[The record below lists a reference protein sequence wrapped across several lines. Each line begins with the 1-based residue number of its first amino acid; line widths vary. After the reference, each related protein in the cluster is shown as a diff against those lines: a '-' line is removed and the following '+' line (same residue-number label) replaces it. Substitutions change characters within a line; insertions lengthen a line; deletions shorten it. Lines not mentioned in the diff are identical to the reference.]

1 MSGGG
6 DIKSLS
12 THVEVT
18 VTGDID
24 PRRLLMLARQINQ
37 HDSWG
42 ARQSLMIDASECDFH
57 RSLCDLDIPEGGF
70 GSEAPDAPRTVWICK
85 SDHCRIA
92 AQTLEMLL
100 SRSGGSRISFAPNKH
115 AGRAVFVE
123 PLDA

>member
-6 DIKSLS
+6 EIKSLS

-37 HDSWG
+37 HGNWD
-42 ARQSLMIDASECDFH
+42 ARQSLLIDASECDFH
-57 RSLCDLDIPEGGF
+57 RSLCDLDIPKGEF

-85 SDHCRIA
+85 SDHCSIA

-123 PLDA
+123 ALDA

>member
-6 DIKSLS
+6 EIKSLS

-37 HDSWG
+37 HDSWD
-42 ARQSLMIDASECDFH
+42 ARQALMIDAGECDFH
-57 RSLCDLDIPEGGF
+57 RSLCDLDIPEGEF

-85 SDHCRIA
+85 SDHCSIA

-100 SRSGGSRISFAPNKH
+100 SRSGGSRISYAPNKH

>member
-12 THVEVT
+12 THIEVT
-18 VTGDID
+18 LTGDID
-24 PRRLLMLARQINQ
+24 PRRLLMLARHINQ
-37 HDSWG
+37 HDSWD

-57 RSLCDLDIPEGGF
+57 RSLRDLDIPGGEF

-85 SDHCRIA
+85 SDHCSIA

-100 SRSGGSRISFAPNKH
+100 SRSGGSHISFAPNKH
-115 AGRAVFVE
+115 AGRTMFVE